1 MTHLIEF
8 ADLERTLGINSAPLD
23 EGLADWVISTVSIYA
38 LDVTGQAWETPEDT
52 PLMVQSI
59 LTLAARRLYTNPDR
73 FNREGEDGY
82 YYGLD
87 ESVTDAEVFTPAE
100 EKRLQKFA
108 TDEVL
113 NGLKKPVLG
122 TVGTYRG
129 DVYEPRGRWF

>member
-1 MTHLIEF
+1 
-8 ADLERTLGINSAPLD
+8 
-23 EGLADWVISTVSIYA
+23 
-38 LDVTGQAWETPEDT
+38 
-52 PLMVQSI
+52 MVQSI

-73 FNREGEDGY
+73 FNREGEGGY

-87 ESVTDAEVFTPAE
+87 ESVTNAEIFTLSE

-122 TVGTYRG
+122 TVGIYRG
-129 DVYEPRGRWF
+129 DATEPQHRWF